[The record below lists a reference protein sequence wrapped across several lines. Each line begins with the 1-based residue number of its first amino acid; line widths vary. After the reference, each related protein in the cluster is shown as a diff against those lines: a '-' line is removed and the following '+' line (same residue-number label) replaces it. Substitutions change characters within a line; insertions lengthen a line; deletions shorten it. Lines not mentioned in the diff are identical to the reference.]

1 MPLKITPEM
10 RCKVAAS
17 YDIGYAL
24 PSDTK
29 VTWQDYKCDGSQVTL
44 EGYGYWVF
52 TREEVIKME
61 MNPDDPDGETWE
73 YDGITWVITPL

>member
-10 RCKVAAS
+10 RCKVAAA
-17 YDIGYAL
+17 YDNGYAL
-24 PSDTK
+24 PSDTD

-52 TREEVIKME
+52 TREEVVRMGCD
-61 MNPDDPDGETWE
+61 PDDPNCEDYEF
-73 YDGITWVITPL
+73 DGIVWSICPL